1 MLDEQY
7 RREALTVDKLQLPS
21 IPATVG
27 WEAPSNIALVKYWGK
42 KGIQQPLNPSLSM
55 TLSNMHT
62 QTRIHYSRA
71 KKDVGRIWLIF
82 NGIED
87 HPFKDRIEKYLDMV
101 QPYFPFI
108 SHLDLHIDTRNSF
121 PHSAGM
127 ASSASAMSSLAL
139 SLCSL
144 EQDLRE
150 EPGEASDFF
159 QKASFM
165 ARLGSGSAARS
176 VYGGY
181 VEWGQHEGGSDEWAR
196 PFPGATAEAFSV
208 LNDSVLV
215 VSSQPKKINS
225 SSGHSLM
232 KNHPYREA
240 RAAQA
245 GENMERLGRAFKEG
259 DFEGFAATTE
269 EEALSLHAMMLSS
282 RPGYS
287 LLKEATM
294 EIINRIR
301 SYRDSTGT
309 SVAFTL
315 DAGPNLHLLYPTR
328 EKEKIR
334 LWMNQQLKPLC
345 EDGKM
350 IHDFTGNGPQ
360 RLDR

>member
-7 RREALTVDKLQLPS
+7 RREALTFDKQQLPS

-42 KGIQQPLNPSLSM
+42 KAIQQPVNPSVSM

-71 KKDVGRIWLIF
+71 KKDEGRIWLRF

-87 HPFKDRIEKYLDMV
+87 HPFKDRIQRYLNHV
-101 QPYFPFI
+101 KPFFPFI

-144 EQDLRE
+144 EKDLLE
-150 EPGEASDFF
+150 EPGEPSDFF

-181 VEWGQHEGGSDEWAR
+181 VEWGQHEGGSDEYAR
-196 PFPGATAEAFSV
+196 PFPGPIAEPFPV

-225 SSGHSLM
+225 SSGHALM
-232 KNHPYREA
+232 DNHPYREA

-245 GENMERLGRAFKEG
+245 EENMGRISRALKEG
-259 DFEGFAATTE
+259 DFKSFAATTE

-287 LLKEATM
+287 LLKEATT
-294 EIINRIR
+294 EIIDRIR
-301 SYRDSTGT
+301 SYRYSTGT

-334 LWMNQQLKPLC
+334 VWMNQQLKPLC
-345 EDGKM
+345 EGEKM

-360 RLDR
+360 RLDK